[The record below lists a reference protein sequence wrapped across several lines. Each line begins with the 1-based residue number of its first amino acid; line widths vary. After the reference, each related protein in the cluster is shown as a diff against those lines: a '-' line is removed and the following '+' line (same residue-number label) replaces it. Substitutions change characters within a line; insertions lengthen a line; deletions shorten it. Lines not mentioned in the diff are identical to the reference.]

1 MQHSKRWHGRCQLTF
16 LRTAR
21 GTHHQGACCAPLKL
35 LRAQHGT
42 DGRCEV
48 PILHTAGGLV
58 GGDALS
64 VDMALQPGSR
74 ALITSVAA
82 QKVYGSAGRS
92 IINPKGQWTEQT
104 VDCTLADNSDLEWF
118 PQEVIIYAN
127 ALHHQSLNVNLGRN
141 TSFFSA
147 EIARLGRSASNETIE
162 NGCLKSELCIK
173 RCVNKEEK
181 WELIDRLLTNQQSF
195 EHVHGLAHSP
205 VLGTL
210 VWISPSALP
219 TEQMTGLLNNAR
231 DQRQGLEGTMRCGPL
246 EQGFIARYVGDSTR
260 DARFWFSR
268 IWRLTRELRS
278 LSHPDIPRSWPMQ
291 EQPLSMLK
299 S

>member
-127 ALHHQSLNVNLGRN
+127 ALHHQSITANLGRN
-141 TSFFSA
+141 TSFLSA
-147 EIARLGRSASNETIE
+147 EIARLGR
-162 NGCLKSELCIK
+162 
-173 RCVNKEEK
+173 
-181 WELIDRLLTNQQSF
+181 
-195 EHVHGLAHSP
+195 
-205 VLGTL
+205 
-210 VWISPSALP
+210 
-219 TEQMTGLLNNAR
+219 
-231 DQRQGLEGTMRCGPL
+231 
-246 EQGFIARYVGDSTR
+246 
-260 DARFWFSR
+260 
-268 IWRLTRELRS
+268 
-278 LSHPDIPRSWPMQ
+278 
-291 EQPLSMLK
+291 
-299 S
+299 